1 MTIFLTTHYM
11 DEAEICNKVAVMDH
25 GKIIAFDEPHALK
38 QRYTKD
44 KVHIASSD
52 ERALESL
59 LQHFEMSYEGKN
71 GCFAEE
77 FTRLSD
83 LLDIVSEHRSAITD
97 IEIKKGTLNDVFLEI
112 TGKDIRG

>member
-1 MTIFLTTHYM
+1 M

-25 GKIIAFDEPHALK
+25 GKIIATDEPHAL

-52 ERALESL
+52 ERALENL
-59 LQHFEMSYEGKN
+59 LQHFEMSYERKN
-71 GCFAEE
+71 GYFAAE

-83 LLDIVSEHRSAITD
+83 LLDIVNEHRSAITD